1 MLKGVNNLVKDIQKF
16 LSKLHKMSN
25 KNKLFLVVL
34 IVVSSIVLHYVY
46 NKIGID
52 VIGKLRL
59 LNPMRLM
66 ENMDNPEKKC
76 VLFKMNGCPHC
87 DALEPKWKEAK
98 EKNDTNIKMSEVEQ
112 SEDGAKEQIDALGI
126 KGFPT
131 IKYFDGDKSETYDGG
146 RTVNDILSFLKS
158 KLSSSN

>member
-1 MLKGVNNLVKDIQKF
+1 MLKGVKNLVKDIQKF
-16 LSKLHKMSN
+16 LSKLNKMSN
-25 KNKLFLVVL
+25 KNKLFLVAL
-34 IVVSSIVLHYVY
+34 IVVSSVVLHYVY

-52 VIGKLRL
+52 VMGKLRL

-87 DALEPKWKEAK
+87 ETLEPKWEKAK
-98 EKNDTNIKMSEVEQ
+98 EKNNTNIKMSEVEQ

-131 IKYFDGDKSETYDGG
+131 IKYFDGDESETYDGE
-146 RTVNDILSFLKS
+146 RTVNGILSFLRS
-158 KLSSSN
+158 KISSSN